1 MKERKRE
8 RTKERRNKTKQGK
21 KESCCIQQTRNS
33 EHGFNIGRFSEQCVR
48 LVAFV
53 VPVAFLHKTPR
64 MIPCS
69 P

>member
-1 MKERKRE
+1 MNERMKES
-8 RTKERRNKTKQGK
+8 TKERRNKTKHGK

-53 VPVAFLHKTPR
+53 VPVAF
-64 MIPCS
+64 
-69 P
+69 